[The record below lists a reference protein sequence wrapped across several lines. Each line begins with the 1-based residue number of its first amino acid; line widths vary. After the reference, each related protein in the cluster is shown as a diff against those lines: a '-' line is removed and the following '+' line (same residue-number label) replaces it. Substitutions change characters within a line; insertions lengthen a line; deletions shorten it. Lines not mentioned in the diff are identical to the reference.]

1 MIESYFRNE
10 RRKRLLSLL
19 YTILFVG
26 VLAKLIFVVAVGTI
40 DAEPHVFRTFFSMTA
55 LISFLLIMLH
65 NSL

>member
-40 DAEPHVFRTFFSMTA
+40 DAEPHVFRTFFHDSPYLFFVNHVA
-55 LISFLLIMLH
+55 
-65 NSL
+65 